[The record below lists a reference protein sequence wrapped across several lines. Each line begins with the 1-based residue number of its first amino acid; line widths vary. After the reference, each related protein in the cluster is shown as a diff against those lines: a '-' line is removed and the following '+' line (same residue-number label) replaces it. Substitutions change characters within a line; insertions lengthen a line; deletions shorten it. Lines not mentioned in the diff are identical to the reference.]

1 MADVAAAAVPAV
13 AAETPA
19 FCSVGEASEKAR
31 PVDRS
36 RSLQRSRAVGWVTER
51 SLKGV
56 SSPTEARTRLQKAG
70 FGSITSLVNFPP
82 RLITPTA
89 AVCPEPVTARRI
101 LRRSGRA
108 PLWESLRGPVRR
120 PFLAYPPFPG
130 RGGSL
135 WTPDRGS
142 EASLPQRNTYMP
154 RTEGLQ
160 PGPHVNH
167 PCARRRLWERYFVY
181 YVYSRT
187 RRSVGLLSALS
198 VITDVR
204 RAVESKFGRRGV
216 A

>member
-1 MADVAAAAVPAV
+1 MGDREEPKRSFQ
-13 AAETPA
+13 PNRG
-19 FCSVGEASEKAR
+19 SNEAPGDRIRLHHLAR
-31 PVDRS
+31 EFSSSPHHSHR
-36 RSLQRSRAVGWVTER
+36 RSLSRAR
-51 SLKGV
+51 
-56 SSPTEARTRLQKAG
+56 A
-70 FGSITSLVNFPP
+70 
-82 RLITPTA
+82 
-89 AVCPEPVTARRI
+89 ARRI

-108 PLWESLRGPVRR
+108 PPWESLRGPVRR

-135 WTPDRGS
+135 WTPERGS

-216 A
+216 AWNQMGRLGLLGPTWPSI

>member
-1 MADVAAAAVPAV
+1 MGDREEPRRSIQANRG
-13 AAETPA
+13 
-19 FCSVGEASEKAR
+19 SNEAPGDRIRLHHLAR
-31 PVDRS
+31 
-36 RSLQRSRAVGWVTER
+36 E
-51 SLKGV
+51 V
-56 SSPTEARTRLQKAG
+56 SSRL
-70 FGSITSLVNFPP
+70 
-82 RLITPTA
+82 TPTA

-120 PFLAYPPFPG
+120 PFLASPPFPG